1 MERTRFFFLNNW
13 LRDENL
19 ASKYH
24 RPFMIS
30 LQQRETI
37 RNMVVWCGES
47 WRWNLRWWRDCF
59 MWEEYLTSKLM
70 LLLSRVSLQCNEVYS
85 WTYLHDSSG
94 LYSVNSAHLSICE
107 RLENCQP
114 CPIFYSIWNLHVPP
128 KSKSLC
134 GELCII
140 VYLQGKILLCKEL
153 HYKLSYARY
162 VIHRRSQ
169 VTILYC
175 HDR

>member
-1 MERTRFFFLNNW
+1 
-13 LRDENL
+13 
-19 ASKYH
+19 
-24 RPFMIS
+24 
-30 LQQRETI
+30 
-37 RNMVVWCGES
+37 MVVWCGES